1 MIGRFRV
8 FAPVP
13 LMSAFR
19 HFDAVFYGVDAAF
32 YGISAAKCGAA
43 GSAGTISRPQ
53 FAGGGAD
60 GRPSTPPCSSLR
72 LSERFG
78 LSQDL
83 KQRLFETGQHR
94 SFVRGQHPSRLLGH
108 VPVCVAVRL
117 AARLPVWVAAQV
129 TVQIALFVSV
139 RWEVPLTVYL
149 KVSSRVQFVERR
161 QNTAYRKQ
169 GGSRSERN
177 DE

>member
-1 MIGRFRV
+1 M

-94 SFVRGQHPSRLLGH
+94 SFVRGQHPSRLRGC
-108 VPVCVAVRL
+108 VPVRVAVRRAACVL
-117 AARLPVWVAAQV
+117 VQVAARVAICV
-129 TVQIALFVSV
+129 SFSSTVSG
-139 RWEVPLTVYL
+139 TVY
-149 KVSSRVQFVERR
+149 SRVC
-161 QNTAYRKQ
+161 
-169 GGSRSERN
+169 SRSQ
-177 DE
+177 